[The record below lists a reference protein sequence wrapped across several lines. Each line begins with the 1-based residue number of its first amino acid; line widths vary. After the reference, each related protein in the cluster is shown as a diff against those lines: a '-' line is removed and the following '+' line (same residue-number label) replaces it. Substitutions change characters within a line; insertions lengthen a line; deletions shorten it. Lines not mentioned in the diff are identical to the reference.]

1 MDLINLTQFN
11 IVEQLISKVCPA
23 ILCVVFF
30 VANFI
35 SWRKEMERED
45 LRIVDS
51 RLSEYGLIS
60 FIRFCL
66 LDMLLLFGIA
76 DAPSYVMIPVAV
88 ALKLAM
94 EIARKKWSYD
104 EDISLA
110 DKVSYVIGIIITLAM
125 SVGLIFA
132 EFYEIFTPI
141 PIFGTLIQLCII
153 KLSTTVLSVLVEVV
167 LIRRDYKNV
176 VDVISD
182 EIADGLFGGS
192 LSSALKT
199 IFPDYDFKRQY

>member
-1 MDLINLTQFN
+1 
-11 IVEQLISKVCPA
+11 
-23 ILCVVFF
+23 
-30 VANFI
+30 
-35 SWRKEMERED
+35 
-45 LRIVDS
+45 
-51 RLSEYGLIS
+51 
-60 FIRFCL
+60 
-66 LDMLLLFGIA
+66 
-76 DAPSYVMIPVAV
+76 MIPVAV

-110 DKVSYVIGIIITLAM
+110 DKVSYIIGIIITLAM

-167 LIRRDYKNV
+167 LIRRDYENV